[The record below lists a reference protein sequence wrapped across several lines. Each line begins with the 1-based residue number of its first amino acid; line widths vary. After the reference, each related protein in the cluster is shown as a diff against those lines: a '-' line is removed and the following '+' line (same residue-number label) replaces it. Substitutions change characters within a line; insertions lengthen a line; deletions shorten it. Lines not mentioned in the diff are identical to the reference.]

1 MKYFEIEIVYLGTYQ
16 GFDLEIIHIFVTSIG
31 MALPSKLQRTELV
44 YF

>member
-16 GFDLEIIHIFVTSIG
+16 GFDREIIRIFVKLTG
-31 MALPSKLQRTELV
+31 MALPSKLQRNELV